1 MVLNLLKNSVEAIKH
16 RSQSVEDAAWQPEI
30 RISLLNRENGAV
42 QLTIEDN
49 GCGVTPEQKPLL
61 FPQGYTTKVGGSGF
75 GLHSV
80 GGFIQ
85 GIGGELELQSQG
97 TNQGTMAK
105 ITL

>member
-1 MVLNLLKNSVEAIKH
+1 
-16 RSQSVEDAAWQPEI
+16 
-30 RISLLNRENGAV
+30 
-42 QLTIEDN
+42 
-49 GCGVTPEQKPLL
+49 
-61 FPQGYTTKVGGSGF
+61 VGGSGF

>member
-1 MVLNLLKNSVEAIKH
+1 MVLNLLKNSIEAIKY
-16 RSQSVEDAAWQPEI
+16 RGQSVEDEVWRPEI
-30 RISLLNRENGAV
+30 RISLLNKGNGAV

-49 GCGVTPEQKPLL
+49 GCGITPEQQPHL
-61 FPQGYTTKVGGSGF
+61 FTQGYTTKVGGSGF

-97 TNQGTMAK
+97 TNQGAMAK